1 MTWRA
6 VFAFLLVMM
15 IAASI
20 GMAVA
25 SVERSPGWVS
35 HPGAAS
41 ILREVWLTLIVYA
54 GVIVV
59 VVANC
64 GKEWDEEMRNAALFG
79 SIAGVVEAVNIVL
92 ENVIPSVMNKAAVSI
107 TVMLA
112 VFALWGWAGAK
123 TARDLHHFRPGVTAA
138 VMSAGVCMVIAVTV
152 GFALELFISPHAPAY
167 IETWPEFRRSGW
179 MDARAF
185 GIANTLDS
193 GFTHLWMG
201 PVIALVV
208 GSLGAG
214 IGARSAPEA
223 GGQLPSG

>member
-6 VFAFLLVMM
+6 VFAFVLVVM

-35 HPGAAS
+35 HPGAAT
-41 ILREVWLTLIVYA
+41 ILREVWLTLVVYA

-59 VVANC
+59 VVANR
-64 GKEWDEEMRNAALFG
+64 GEEWDEEMRNAALFG
-79 SIAGVVEAVNIVL
+79 GIAGVVEALNIVL
-92 ENVIPSVMNKAAVSI
+92 ENGIPNLMNRAAVSI
-107 TVMLA
+107 AVMLV
-112 VFALWGWAGAK
+112 VFGLWGWAGAR
-123 TARDLHHFRPGVTAA
+123 TARDLHHFRPGITAA
-138 VMSAGVCMVIAVTV
+138 VMSAGICMVIAVTV
-152 GFALELFISPHAPAY
+152 GFALELFIDPPHPDV
-167 IETWPEFRRSGW
+167 ISTWPEFERSGW
-179 MDARAF
+179 MDAGAF
-185 GIANTLDS
+185 GIANTLNS

-214 IGARSAPEA
+214 IGVRA
-223 GGQLPSG
+223 GSSRNAAAAG

>member
-6 VFAFLLVMM
+6 VFAFVLVVM

-35 HPGAAS
+35 HPGAAM
-41 ILREVWLTLIVYA
+41 ILREVWLTLVVYA

-64 GKEWDEEMRNAALFG
+64 GEEWDEEMRNAAVFG
-79 SIAGVVEAVNIVL
+79 GTAGAVEALNIAL
-92 ENVIPSVMNKAAVSI
+92 ENAIPSFMNRPAVSI
-107 TVMLA
+107 AAMLV
-112 VFALWGWAGAK
+112 VFALWGLAGAR

-138 VMSAGVCMVIAVTV
+138 VMSAGVCMVFAVPV
-152 GFALELFISPHAPAY
+152 GFALELFIAPPRPDT
-167 IETWPEFRRSGW
+167 ISTWQEFQRSGW
-179 MDARAF
+179 MDAAAF
-185 GIANTLDS
+185 GIANTLYS

-214 IGARSAPEA
+214 IGARLASAPKATAA
-223 GGQLPSG
+223 G